1 MCCHYCWIFM
11 PSMKKIRCLVPVLP
25 ALIFPLFLSAQK
37 LDSMMNVYANNY
49 PQEKVYVQF
58 DKGLYSPGETV
69 WFKAY
74 VFTGADPS
82 IMSMN
87 FYTEL
92 SDGSGNIVSRKV
104 YPISESSAA
113 GNFDLP
119 AKMTLRH
126 LHFRAYTTWMS
137 NFDTTFYFEKDIR
150 IYDKRLDSAGT
161 VTLIPREDRLHFFAE
176 GGELVA
182 GVEGAVAFKAED
194 QFGLPV
200 TVKGSVQDKS
210 GKEVVTF
217 ASEHDGMGK
226 IILTPDKGDSMTA
239 VWLDE
244 RGIEHRTGLPA
255 VKDIGAVVRAIP
267 GKEKVLFSVARS
279 ADGGPEYKHLTIIA
293 HMHQHMVYKA
303 KINLDENFMSGGTIP
318 TGQLPSGVLQLTLFT
333 ADMMPVAERVVF
345 VNNHDYKFHTD
356 MGFASKNLARRGKNS
371 LVIEVPDTL
380 RSNMSIA
387 VTDATADG
395 ELPGEDNIISRLLLT
410 GELHGTV
417 YHPYYYFASDADSLA
432 GQLDLVMLTH
442 GWRRFKWEAL
452 AQGKVPVIKN
462 HDQNY
467 LSLLVDVLGVDQFK
481 IAKEESINVILR
493 KQDSSTQMLSIPHL
507 SGTKFGVTGLIFYDT
522 AKAYYQFNVNHALS
536 NQAAVSFTTG
546 LLKGPRL
553 AKPSGL
559 AFEGWTAEDSAY
571 LRRNR
576 YIAEETV
583 RAKPVEDQK
592 VKMLAAVTVK
602 AKVKSDKERLD
613 EKYSSGM
620 FSGGDADIFDLVND
634 PLANA
639 YPDIFTYL
647 QGKVAGLQI
656 TPGQGPGGT
665 PSLSWR
671 GGHPSLYL
679 NEMQTDASQLQNTP
693 VSDIAEVKIFRP
705 GSGVGFGGGAGGTIV
720 IYSKR
725 GGDEKRG
732 DDPNFKGLDKAI
744 LIGYA
749 APKEFYSP
757 DYLQNDPRNEAEDLR
772 TTLYW
777 KPFVL
782 TDRDKKSVN
791 IDFFN
796 NDITRKMRIVLEGFN
811 EEGKLTHIE
820 QIIQ

>member
-1 MCCHYCWIFM
+1 
-11 PSMKKIRCLVPVLP
+11 MKKIRCFIAVLP
-25 ALIFPLFLSAQK
+25 ALLLSLCSHAQK
-37 LDSMMNVYANNY
+37 LDSMMNVYANTY

-58 DKGLYSPGETV
+58 DKGLYSPGETI

-74 VFTGADPS
+74 LFTGADPS
-82 IMSMN
+82 IQSMN
-87 FYTEL
+87 FYAEL
-92 SDGSGNIVSRKV
+92 SDGAGNIVSRKV
-104 YPISESSAA
+104 YPVSESSAA

-119 AKMTLRH
+119 AKMTARH
-126 LHFRAYTTWMS
+126 VHFRAYTTWMS

-150 IYDKRLDSAGT
+150 IYDKKLDSAGT

-176 GGELVA
+176 GGDLVA
-182 GVEGAVAFKAED
+182 GVESAIAFKAED

-200 TVKGSVQDKS
+200 DVKGSVQDAS
-210 GKEVVTF
+210 GKEILTF

-226 IILTPDKGDSMTA
+226 ILMTPEKGDSMTA

-255 VKDIGAVVRAIP
+255 VKDVGAVVRAVS

-279 ADGGPEYKHLTIIA
+279 ADGGAEFKHLTIIA
-293 HMHQHMVYKA
+293 HMHQHLVYKA
-303 KINLDENFMSGGTIP
+303 KINLEENFMSGGTIP
-318 TGQLPSGVLQLTLFT
+318 VGQLPSGVLQLTLFT
-333 ADMMPVAERVVF
+333 ADMVPVAERAVF
-345 VNNHDYKFHTD
+345 VNNHDYQFKPEI
-356 MGFASKNLARRGKNS
+356 GFGQKNLARRGKNS

-380 RSNMSIA
+380 RSNMSLS

-395 ELPGEDNIISRLLLT
+395 ELPGEENIVSRLLLT

-417 YHPYYYFASDADSLA
+417 YHPYYYFDGTADSLA
-432 GQLDLVMLTH
+432 SQLDLVMLTH

-452 AQGKVPVIKN
+452 AQGKLPVIKN

-467 LSLLVDVLGVDQFK
+467 LSMLVDVLGVDPFK

-507 SGTKFGVTGLIFYDT
+507 SGTKFGVTGLLFYDT
-522 AKAYYQFNVNHALS
+522 AKAYYQFNVNRALS
-536 NQAAVSFTTG
+536 SQAAVTFNTG
-546 LLKGPRL
+546 LLKGPRFARPL
-553 AKPSGL
+553 GL
-559 AFEGWTAEDSAY
+559 AFEGWTAQDSAY

-592 VKMLAAVTVK
+592 VKTLAAVTVK
-602 AKVKSDKERLD
+602 ARVKTDAEKLD

-620 FSGGDADIFDLVND
+620 FSGGDAKVFDLVND

-656 TPGQGPGGT
+656 TPGNGPGGA

-671 GGHPSLYL
+671 GGSPSLYL

-720 IYSKR
+720 IYTKR
-725 GGDEKRG
+725 GGDEKKG
-732 DDPNFKGLDKAI
+732 DDPSFKGLERAI

-749 APKEFYSP
+749 SPKEFYSP
-757 DYLQNDPRNEAEDLR
+757 DYLQNNPRNEAEDLR

-782 TDRDKKSVN
+782 TDKDRKTINV
-791 IDFFN
+791 DFFN
-796 NDITRKMRIVLEGFN
+796 NDITKKLRIVLEGFN
-811 EEGKLTHIE
+811 EDGKLTHIE